1 MSKSLKSGIATV
13 ANMGIDSKAKL
24 HGDVK
29 KYLVTL
35 IENEFTNRVSTDQ
48 KAIEIKTNEIR
59 ERIIRKYK
67 AKEAFS
73 EAKKLRETADKI
85 DKDMN
90 AQGFS
95 KTVYGSNDITVS
107 NEEYQ
112 REVDLLSKQGN
123 DINTFKHKIL
133 TRLMLSTTIGEAT
146 VIMREV
152 LGNGLIPT
160 LNQNAIEFT
169 PEGKTAEERSDA

>member
-24 HGDVK
+24 NVDVK

-35 IENEFTNRVSTDQ
+35 IENEFTNRVSIDQ
-48 KAIEIKTNEIR
+48 KAMDIKTEEIK
-59 ERIIRKYK
+59 ERIIKKFK
-67 AKEAFS
+67 AKESFI
-73 EAKKLRETADKI
+73 EAKKLRETAEKI
-85 DKDMN
+85 EKDMN
-90 AQGFS
+90 SLGFT
-95 KTVYGSNDITVS
+95 KAYGSEDINVS
-107 NEEYQ
+107 NAEYQ
-112 REVDLLSKQGN
+112 REVELLSKQGN
-123 DINTFKHKIL
+123 DINTIKHKIL

-169 PEGKTAEERSDA
+169 PEVKTTEERSA